1 MVLVTFIHNAIGE
14 FRLWLNRRQHCDL
27 TPLQECCPKGGG
39 WLSVGSGSA
48 FHVKPGSG
56 VMPRGWYM
64 LELQVVA
71 DIAVLPCKVY
81 ADYEYGYDEVESF
94 SLPVESGRVCKRLCY
109 FPSGA
114 RTLRFE
120 PCDFPA
126 EIQIG
131 QFLLARVSRGFAVRS
146 MARKLINAGMA
157 NSASAAKALGRE
169 ALWNQYNALFLQRSL
184 SAYESQLVLE
194 RTRYAQPNIV
204 GQLVALSAKPLISV
218 VLPVFNPP
226 IRHLESCLNSV
237 LAQSYPHWQLCIADD
252 ASTDPAVAETLQRYA
267 DKDPRI
273 QWVQR
278 AENGHICAASNSAL
292 ALSSGDYVALLDHDD
307 CLLEHALLEVV
318 TSIQV
323 HPEAELLYSDEDFI
337 DEDGKRFAPHY
348 KPDWNPALVLSHNY
362 VTHLAVYRRSL
373 IETVGGFREGA
384 GVEGAQDYDLLL
396 RCSAQV
402 SSENIVHIPRVLY
415 HWRAH
420 EGSTALGSE
429 QKSYTSDAGQKALQ
443 DHLYAAGISG
453 HAKSTDEDNL
463 YRVDY
468 PLLGDPLVSLL
479 IPTRDMLEVVR
490 PCVESILA
498 RSTYQNF
505 EILILDNQSACPDT
519 LDWLRAIQQQDLRVR
534 VLTYDHP
541 FNYSAI
547 NNFGAAH
554 ARGEILGL
562 INNDIEVI
570 TPGWIEEL
578 ASLAQQ
584 PENGC
589 VGAMLYYPDDTV
601 QHAGVILGLGG
612 YAAHSHRGLPR
623 GSQGY
628 FNRLK
633 VRQNLSAVT
642 GACLFV
648 RKDTYDQVGGLD
660 EAYTV
665 AYNDVDF
672 CLRVQGAGYL
682 NVFTPFA
689 ELYHHESKSRGQE
702 DTPEKI
708 ARFDEEKARL
718 AGRWGALL
726 QRDPFY
732 NPNLTHAREDFSLAG
747 QDELAVT
754 EAAVA

>member
-1 MVLVTFIHNAIGE
+1 
-14 FRLWLNRRQHCDL
+14 
-27 TPLQECCPKGGG
+27 
-39 WLSVGSGSA
+39 
-48 FHVKPGSG
+48 
-56 VMPRGWYM
+56 MPRGWYV
-64 LELQVVA
+64 LELQLTT
-71 DIAVLPCKVY
+71 DTGTLPTKLY
-81 ADYEYGYDEVESF
+81 ADYGHGYQEVESF
-94 SLPVESGRVCKRLCY
+94 SLPVDSGCLTKRLCY
-109 FPSGA
+109 FPTRA
-114 RTLRFE
+114 RSLRFD

-126 EIQIG
+126 NIKVD
-131 QFLLARVSRGFAVRS
+131 QFVLARVTRRFAVRS
-146 MARKLINAGMA
+146 MARKLVNAGLVKSVA
-157 NSASAAKALGRE
+157 AAKAKGWE
-169 ALWNQYNALFLQRSL
+169 ALWLEYNALFLQRSL
-184 SAYESQLVLE
+184 SAYESQLVQE
-194 RTRYAQPNIV
+194 RTRYAQPKIER
-204 GQLVALSAKPLISV
+204 QLAMLSTWPLISV
-218 VLPVFNPP
+218 VVPVFNPP
-226 IRHLESCLNSV
+226 IRHLESCLDSV

-252 ASTDPAVAETLQRYA
+252 ASTDPAVVETLQRYA
-267 DKDPRI
+267 DQDQRI
-273 QWVQR
+273 KWAQR
-278 AENGHICAASNSAL
+278 TENGHICAASNSAL
-292 ALSSGDYVALLDHDD
+292 ALACGDYVALLDHDD

-318 TSIQV
+318 SSIQAN
-323 HPEAELLYSDEDFI
+323 PKAELLYSDEDFI

-348 KPDWNPALVLSHNY
+348 KPDWNPALALSHNY

-402 SSENIVHIPRVLY
+402 SPEHIVHIRKVLY

-429 QKSYTSDAGQKALQ
+429 QKSYTSNAGQKALQ
-443 DHLYAAGISG
+443 DYLDAAGIDG
-453 HAKSTDEDNL
+453 LARSTEDDNL

-468 PLLGDPLVSLL
+468 PLQGGPLVSLL

-498 RSTYQNF
+498 HSTYQNF
-505 EILILDNQSACPDT
+505 EILILNNQSTCSDT
-519 LDWLRAIQQQDLRVR
+519 LDWFRAIEQQDARVR
-534 VLTYDHP
+534 VLAYDQP

-562 INNDIEVI
+562 VNNDIEVI

-612 YAAHSHRGLPR
+612 YAAHSHRGSPR

-648 RKDTYDQVGGLD
+648 RKAIYDQVGGLD

-708 ARFDEEKARL
+708 ARFDDEKARL
-718 AGRWGALL
+718 ASRWGALL
-726 QRDPFY
+726 RRDPFY